1 MSSPPAAEA
10 FDELYRAELGRLV
23 GALRLMAG
31 DQHMA
36 EEIAQET
43 FIRAWVRWR
52 RVRDLERPAGW
63 LYTTAFRLQRRQQA
77 RRQAAPDAD
86 RATPGHASGVTDRVA
101 LERALA
107 VLPVRQRQAVVARH
121 VLGLSS
127 TEAGEVLGLRP
138 DAFRALLHRGMDAM
152 RSSVQLIEEVG

>member
-1 MSSPPAAEA
+1 MSTPPAAEA

-23 GALRLMAG
+23 GALRLMSG
-31 DQHMA
+31 DQQMA

-52 RVRDLERPAGW
+52 RVSELERPAGW

-77 RRQAAPDAD
+77 RRHPVPEGNV
-86 RATPGHASGVTDRVA
+86 ATPGHASGVADRVA

-107 VLPVRQRQAVVARH
+107 VLPLRQRQAVVARH
-121 VLGLSS
+121 VLGMSS
-127 TEAGEVLGLRP
+127 TDAGEALGLRP
-138 DAFRALLHRGMDAM
+138 DAFRALLHRGMEAM